1 MSRSATILSGF
12 NNHFEEFIDSIQSVF
27 PNDVDILASK
37 NALKQIRKANPKLII
52 KIWKEFIVDK
62 YDTEINKGD
71 IRFSIDKDYNQDIS
85 GLDSSNKIMDGID
98 RLRKPI
104 RDMGEKN
111 QAVSMSYIANLS
123 KISKIYYPIN

>member
-62 YDTEINKGD
+62 YDNEINKGD
-71 IRFSIDKDYNQDIS
+71 IRFFIDKDYNQDIS